1 MKYKIFLLILI
12 ISIPLFSEDLLL
24 DIIFTNDIH
33 GGIDKY
39 EATFINPNFPPML
52 GGGGS
57 AATYIKSVRK
67 LSDGVKRDNLLI
79 DAGDIFQGHPI
90 GTVTKGR
97 AIITYMNMIGYD
109 LSVVG
114 NHEYDIGEDSLKA
127 TYKLAKFPILS
138 CNILK
143 KGTDELVDY
152 VKPYI
157 IIEKMGIKI
166 GIIGVTTTDTKK
178 MSFPENIK
186 NIDII
191 SAKEALEKYIPIVR
205 KQNVDLIFVAAHLG
219 IPYDPEPQYSI
230 RYGDRKKSNRKR
242 YWGYDAQ
249 EIAHEVS
256 GIDVI
261 FAGHIHK
268 GFAKPWE
275 DPITHTLV
283 FQDYAY
289 GSGLGHVI
297 LKIDKETKSIAGYE
311 LPAIREGAMVTLFE
325 DEFIPDKIIADTIL
339 VMQKKAEK
347 GMDEIIGE
355 AAIHISREG
364 SGAQNLIGNL
374 VCDAMLEETDA
385 DFSFINLGGVRD
397 DLKRGPITY
406 RDIFKVMP
414 FDNQVV
420 SFTCDGKFLKEIIE
434 MRISGTHHGL
444 RVAGVEVVYNRNRPD
459 YDRITKLLIGGKPW
473 KADKIYKVT
482 TTDFL
487 LQGNAGLSMLTK
499 IPETQVT
506 RYGTSLREVLVN
518 YIRRHSPV
526 TSAIDK
532 RWKRDDTSEISPEL
546 LKELKKA
553 EK

>member
-1 MKYKIFLLILI
+1 MKYKFLLLLLI
-12 ISIPLFSEDLLL
+12 FGSVLFAEDLLL
-24 DIIFTNDIH
+24 DVIFTNDIH

-39 EATFINPNFPPML
+39 DATFINPNFPPKL

-57 AATYIKSVRK
+57 ATTYIKDIRK
-67 LSDGVKRDNLLI
+67 LSNGKTRDNLLV
-79 DAGDIFQGHPI
+79 DEGDIFQGHPI
-90 GTVTKGR
+90 GTITKGR
-97 AIITYMNMIGYD
+97 AVVKYMNMVGYD

-138 CNILK
+138 CNIVK

-157 IIEKMGIKI
+157 IIEKLGVRI

-178 MSFPENIK
+178 MSFPKNIK
-186 NIDII
+186 NIDFLPVK
-191 SAKEALEKYIPIVR
+191 AALEKYIPIV
-205 KQNVDLIFVAAHLG
+205 KAQNVDLIFLTGHIG
-219 IPYDPEPQYSI
+219 IPYDPQPQYDI
-230 RYGDRKKSNRKR
+230 RYGKNKKPTRKR

-249 EIAHEVS
+249 EIAHEVP

-261 FAGHIHK
+261 FSGHIHK

-289 GSGLGHVI
+289 GSSLGHVT
-297 LKIDKETKSIAGYE
+297 LKIDKKTKTIDGYE

-325 DEFIPDKIIADTIL
+325 DEFIPDKTIADTIS

-347 GMDEIIGE
+347 GMDEVIGE

-374 VCDAMLEETDA
+374 VCDAMRDGTNA
-385 DFSFINLGGVRD
+385 DFAFINLGGVRD
-397 DLKRGPITY
+397 DLQRGPITY
-406 RDIFKVMP
+406 RDVFKVMP
-414 FDNQVV
+414 FDNQIV
-420 SFTCDGKFLKEIIE
+420 SFTCTGKYLKDIIE

-473 KADKIYKVT
+473 QADKIYKVA

-499 IPETQVT
+499 IPETNVT
-506 RYGTSLREVLVN
+506 RYGTSLRETIVN
-518 YIRRHSPV
+518 YIKKYSPV
-526 TSAIDK
+526 SESIDK
-532 RWKRDDTSEISPEL
+532 RWKRDDNSKPTPVL
-546 LKELKKA
+546 LKELKK